1 MNGVLREIPPKCAGC
16 TAPATNAKPS
26 AALLAAMPGIAI
38 QNPTAPRF
46 VGVLLEGEMPRP
58 GDTLRIPDNSARIV
72 ACQNNLGAIS
82 LVLEGGESA

>member
-1 MNGVLREIPPKCAGC
+1 
-16 TAPATNAKPS
+16 
-26 AALLAAMPGIAI
+26 MPGIAI